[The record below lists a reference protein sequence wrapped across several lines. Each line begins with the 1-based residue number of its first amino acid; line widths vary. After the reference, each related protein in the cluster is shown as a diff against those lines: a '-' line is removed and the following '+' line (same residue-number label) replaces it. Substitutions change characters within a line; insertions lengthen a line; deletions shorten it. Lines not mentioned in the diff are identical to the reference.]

1 MFRDAFS
8 AAWLMLGYLV
18 LLVWLGVL
26 TARLGKLK
34 KSPHAPWYLGPVF
47 WLVGIALYLV
57 FARVGE
63 PDAIILITVSLVAPL
78 LYFINLLIILL
89 DKKHPWKTDGD
100 KRLARR
106 DLLIFLVALALWVI
120 GLILI

>member
-8 AAWLMLGYLV
+8 AAWLMLGYLA

-34 KSPHAPWYLGPVF
+34 KSPHAPWYLGMVF
-47 WLVGIALYLV
+47 WLLGVTLYLV

-89 DKKHPWKTDGD
+89 DKKHPWKADED
-100 KRLARR
+100 KHLAWRY
-106 DLLIFLVALALWVI
+106 LLIFLAALVLWAL
-120 GLILI
+120 GLVLV

>member
-8 AAWLMLGYLV
+8 AAWLMLGYLA

-34 KSPHAPWYLGPVF
+34 KSPHAPWYLGAVF
-47 WLVGIALYLV
+47 WLIGITLYLV

-78 LYFINLLIILL
+78 LYFINLLTILL
-89 DKKHPWKTDGD
+89 DKKHPLKADGD
-100 KRLARR
+100 KHLARR
-106 DLLIFLVALALWVI
+106 YLLILLAALSLWVL
-120 GLILI
+120 GLVLV